1 MTPGDGS
8 TVSKARSLHFTTH
21 GSIIALI
28 AASLAAA
35 APQTLAAQDAA
46 PPPDAEPATSQVETL
61 DNDASLNA
69 GNTIV
74 VTGTRLRGQLD
85 VDQPP
90 IAEYSAEDIA
100 AFGAGSIADV
110 LEAIAPATQS
120 GARGGRGGGRPVFLV
135 NGIRVS
141 SPREFSSY
149 PPEAIEKVEVFP
161 EEVAQRFGYSADQRV
176 VNIILKRN
184 FQAVTAEL
192 EYAQPTRGG
201 FSRTEQEAT
210 YLRIG
215 ETGRLNFNAELEDT
229 SLLTE
234 GERGLTVEGREDE
247 AFFRSLIADSM
258 SAEATANY
266 VRAFME
272 SGASLSLNGTYNHSE
287 SRSLSGLVPGTIA
300 PIERR
305 SDTDTAS
312 FATTLSGVLGDW
324 RSTYTGDAVFSDGT
338 TEIDRRD
345 GTGFDVADSR
355 TWSFVN
361 KATFIGNPL
370 ELPAGEVTT
379 TVDLG
384 FDWRRIE
391 SSDTRAN
398 SDLELTRRR
407 LNGGVNLSVPIAER
421 DGFLG
426 AIGGLS
432 ANLTAGIED
441 LSDFGALTNWSAGL
455 VWSPTDT
462 LTLSATRI
470 VREVAPSLTELGS
483 PRIDE
488 FNVPVFDYARGN
500 TEFVTV
506 ITGGNPN
513 LRAETQKD
521 WKFSANYELPFW
533 ENTRVNVDYGI
544 NRSRDVTATP
554 GFGAAFEQAF
564 PDRVQRDA
572 DGTLLAI
579 DRRPLTLF
587 ATRNR
592 VLSFGI
598 NTRGEIGRAPE
609 PREGRG
615 GSPTGGDA
623 NGATGARP
631 GGAGGGAMMMDP
643 ARMEAIR
650 TAFCKVPE
658 GEMPDLSQIHEQ
670 FRARLLDADG
680 NPDPEKIAQARTRFC
695 GEQAEQTSERF
706 AAMRAAICA
715 DPPNLEGLPEEMLAR
730 LKNEAG
736 EIDPEK
742 LAALRS
748 RMCSGEGAQA
758 SGESSGRSGGGR
770 RRGGGMFGGNPDDT
784 RARYFLSLNHNI
796 TLENEVLLSQAGPL
810 FDQLDGDVL
819 SGGAIPRNTTRLEG
833 GLFKQGYGLRLSG
846 NYIGEA
852 RLNGSG
858 LPGSSD
864 LFYGD
869 LATFDIRLFADL
881 GQVLEKED
889 GWLDGL
895 RVSFRV
901 DNVFDARR
909 RVEDENGVVPDAFQ
923 PFRIDPTGRYVG
935 IDLRKAF

>member
-1 MTPGDGS
+1 M
-8 TVSKARSLHFTTH
+8 
-21 GSIIALI
+21 
-28 AASLAAA
+28 AAACLAAMGPQPLLA
-35 APQTLAAQDAA
+35 QGVPAPEEEEQADPT
-46 PPPDAEPATSQVETL
+46 PDTIP
-61 DNDASLNA
+61 DNV
-69 GNTIV
+69 IV

-90 IAEYSAEDIA
+90 IAEFSAEDIA
-100 AFGAGSIADV
+100 AFGSGSIADV

-141 SPREFSSY
+141 SPREFSNY
-149 PPEAIEKVEVFP
+149 PPEAIEKIEVFP
-161 EEVAQRFGYSADQRV
+161 EETAQRFGYSADQRV

-184 FQAVTAEL
+184 FQAVTAEV
-192 EYAQPTRGG
+192 EYAQPDRGG
-201 FSRTEQEAT
+201 FSRNEQEAT

-215 ETGRLNFNAELEDT
+215 EKGRLNFNVEFEDT

-234 GERGLTVEGREDE
+234 GERSLTIEGREDE

-266 VRAFME
+266 VRAFMD
-272 SGASLSLNGTYNHSE
+272 SGASLSLNGAYNHSE
-287 SRSLSGLVPGTIA
+287 SLSLSGLVPGTID

-305 SDTDTAS
+305 SNTDTGS
-312 FATTLSGVLGDW
+312 FGTTLSGVLGDW
-324 RSTYTGDAVFSDGT
+324 RSTFTADAVVADT
-338 TEIDRRD
+338 QTEIDRRD
-345 GTGFDVADSR
+345 GTGFDVANSR

-379 TVDLG
+379 TLDLG
-384 FDWRRIE
+384 FDWKRIE
-391 SSDTRAN
+391 SSDTRAD
-398 SDLELTRRR
+398 SDLGLTRRR
-407 LNGGVNLSVPIAER
+407 LNGGLNLSVPIAER
-421 DGFLG
+421 GGFLG

-455 VWSPTDT
+455 TWAPFDN

-470 VREVAPSLTELGS
+470 NREVAPTLTELGS

-500 TEFVTV
+500 TEFVTL

-513 LRAETQKD
+513 LRAETQAD

-533 ENTRVNVDYGI
+533 ENTRVSVDYGI
-544 NRSRDVTATP
+544 NRSDDVTATP

-564 PDRVQRDA
+564 ADRVQRDA
-572 DGTLLAI
+572 AGTLLAI

-587 ATRNR
+587 ETRSR

-598 NTRGEIGRAPE
+598 NTRGEIGKAPE
-609 PREGRG
+609 PREERG
-615 GSPTGGDA
+615 GPPAAAGAAAGQARGQNGGQ
-623 NGATGARP
+623 NGVQ
-631 GGAGGGAMMMDP
+631 GGAMIMMDP
-643 ARMEAIR
+643 SRMEAIR
-650 TAFCKVPE
+650 AAFCNAPE
-658 GEMPDLSQIHEQ
+658 GEMPDLSQIPEQ
-670 FRARLLDADG
+670 FRARLMGADG
-680 NPDPEKIAQARTRFC
+680 NPDPEKIAQVRARFC
-695 GEQAEQTSERF
+695 GEQASQDSERF
-706 AAMRAAICA
+706 AAMRTAICA
-715 DPPNLEGLPEEMLAR
+715 DPPNLENLPEAMQAR

-736 EIDPEK
+736 EIDPER
-742 LAALRS
+742 LAALRA
-748 RMCSGEGAQA
+748 RMCSADGAQGAGQGAGQNADRA
-758 SGESSGRSGGGR
+758 SGQPAGRGGGGR
-770 RRGGGMFGGNPDDT
+770 RGMFGGNPEDT

-796 TLENEVLLSQAGPL
+796 TLENEVLLSQNGPL

-819 SGGAIPRNTTRLEG
+819 SGGAIPQHTARLEG
-833 GLFKQGYGLRLSG
+833 GFFKQGYGMRLSG

-881 GQVLEKED
+881 GQVLKKDD

-901 DNVFDARR
+901 DNVFDSRR
-909 RVEDENGVVPDAFQ
+909 RVEDEDGVVPDAFQ
-923 PFRIDPTGRYVG
+923 PFRIDPTGRYIGV
-935 IDLRKAF
+935 DLRKAF

>member
-1 MTPGDGS
+1 MQSS
-8 TVSKARSLHFTTH
+8 TY
-21 GSIIALI
+21 
-28 AASLAAA
+28 ASTLALAAA
-35 APQTLAAQDAA
+35 FMAAMGPQPLLAQDAA
-46 PPPDAEPATSQVETL
+46 PPENEEADRAEGQIDIDPENL
-61 DNDASLNA
+61 
-69 GNTIV
+69 IV
-74 VTGTRLRGQLD
+74 VTAPRLRGQLD
-85 VDQPP
+85 VEQPP
-90 IAEYSAEDIA
+90 IAEFNAEDIA

-141 SPREFSSY
+141 SPREFSNY

-176 VNIILKRN
+176 VNIILKNN
-184 FQAVTAEL
+184 FQAVTAEV
-192 EYAQPTRGG
+192 EYEQPDRGG
-201 FSRTEQEAT
+201 FSRNEQEAT

-215 ETGRLNFNAELEDT
+215 EKGRLNFNVEIEDT

-234 GERGLTVEGREDE
+234 GERGLTIAGSEDE

-266 VRAFME
+266 VRAFMD
-272 SGASLSLNGTYNHSE
+272 SGASLSLNGAYNHSE
-287 SRSLSGLVPGTIA
+287 SLSLSGLVPGTID

-305 SDTDTAS
+305 SNTDTGS
-312 FATTLSGVLGDW
+312 FGTTLSGVLGDW
-324 RSTYTGDAVFSDGT
+324 RSTFTADAVVADT
-338 TEIDRRD
+338 QTEIDRRD
-345 GTGFDVADSR
+345 GTGFDVANSR

-379 TVDLG
+379 TLDLG
-384 FDWRRIE
+384 FDWKRIE
-391 SSDTRAN
+391 SSDTRAD
-398 SDLELTRRR
+398 SDLGLTRRR

-421 DGFLG
+421 GGFLG

-455 VWSPTDT
+455 TWAPFDN

-470 VREVAPSLTELGS
+470 NREVAPTLTELGS

-500 TEFVTV
+500 TEFVTL

-513 LRAETQKD
+513 LRAETQAD

-533 ENTRVNVDYGI
+533 ENTRVSVDYGI
-544 NRSRDVTATP
+544 NRSDDVTATP

-572 DGTLLAI
+572 AGTLLAI

-587 ATRNR
+587 ETRSR

-598 NTRGEIGRAPE
+598 NTRGEIGKAPE
-609 PREGRG
+609 PREERG
-615 GSPTGGDA
+615 GPPAAAGAASGQGGGQA
-623 NGATGARP
+623 RGQSGGQNGVQ
-631 GGAGGGAMMMDP
+631 GGAVMMMDP

-650 TAFCKVPE
+650 AAFCNAPE
-658 GEMPDLSQIHEQ
+658 GEMPDLSQIPEQ
-670 FRARLLDADG
+670 FRDRLMDADG
-680 NPDPEKIAQARTRFC
+680 NPDPEKIAQARARFC
-695 GEQAEQTSERF
+695 GEQASQDSERF
-706 AAMRAAICA
+706 AAMRTAICA
-715 DPPNLEGLPEEMLAR
+715 DPPNLDGLPEAMLAR
-730 LKNEAG
+730 LENEAG

-742 LAALRS
+742 LAAVRA
-748 RMCSGEGAQA
+748 RMCSADGALGAGQNAGEA
-758 SGESSGRSGGGR
+758 SSQPAARRGGGR
-770 RRGGGMFGGNPDDT
+770 RGMFGGNPEDT

-796 TLENEVLLSQAGPL
+796 TLENEVLLSQNGPL

-819 SGGAIPRNTTRLEG
+819 SGGAIPQHTARLEG
-833 GLFKQGYGLRLSG
+833 GIFKQGYGMRLSG

-869 LATFDIRLFADL
+869 LATVDIRLFADL
-881 GQVLEKED
+881 GQVLKKDD
-889 GWLDGL
+889 GWFDGL

-901 DNVFDARR
+901 DNVFDSRR
-909 RVEDENGVVPDAFQ
+909 RVEDEDGVVPDAFQ
-923 PFRIDPTGRYVG
+923 PFRIDPTGRYIGV
-935 IDLRKAF
+935 DLRKAF